1 MKDQHEA
8 GASDERLHDIF
19 VPETLLPS
27 QYFDRVARRADHG
40 GEFRLMLAILEDAV
54 DVYRKLAG
62 ATDAR
67 RRALFDEAEAW
78 IESEDASWLF
88 SYENICATLG
98 IDADYLRSG
107 LRAWKHRAAHPR
119 AQVVGLARRED
130 DEDALVAAGS
140 G

>member
-1 MKDQHEA
+1 MTDQHQI

-78 IESEDASWLF
+78 IESDDASWLF

-98 IDADYLRSG
+98 IDADYLRRG
-107 LRAWKHRAAHPR
+107 LRSWKRRAAPAL
-119 AQVVGLARRED
+119 AQVVTFPQGERE
-130 DEDALVAAGS
+130 EDTLVAAGT

>member
-1 MKDQHEA
+1 MNEKDHA
-8 GASDERLHDIF
+8 GAPDERLHDLF

-27 QYFDRVARRADHG
+27 QYFDRIARRADHG

-62 ATDAR
+62 ATDSR

-78 IESEDASWLF
+78 IESADGSWLF

-98 IDADYLRSG
+98 IDADYLRAG
-107 LRAWKHRAAHPR
+107 LRSWKRRAVARP
-119 AQVVGLARRED
+119 AEVVELRRSDDCERQLA
-130 DEDALVAAGS
+130 ANS